1 MKTLAR
7 KIKRF
12 ITTLLGG
19 GSQEAAHAQ
28 GDSLAAK
35 GHEADKSADPASTAV
50 DNASMEKLAQALV
63 AMVNEFDTYAY
74 SVSSQETKDVLRLC
88 QDRVISALH
97 SGGAELIEDGTS
109 FCNDRHVAVPL
120 QVVADGTPVKNILR
134 KGLAW
139 RGKVLL
145 KAQVSV

>member
-97 SGGAELIEDGTS
+97 SGGAELIEDGTT

>member
-35 GHEADKSADPASTAV
+35 GHEADKSAAPASTAV

-120 QVVADGTPVKNILR
+120 QVVADGTPVKSILR

>member
-88 QDRVISALH
+88 QDRVISALY
-97 SGGAELIEDGTS
+97 SGGAELIEDGTT

-120 QVVADGTPVKNILR
+120 QVVADGTPVKSILR